1 MQVNL
6 KVTAGPY
13 KGRIFSFAQHDSFLI
28 GRNPEAHLC
37 LPDDRYFSRN
47 HCLLEMNP
55 PHSFLRD
62 LNSTNGTFV
71 NGQRVKT
78 AYLNNGDRIQCGET
92 ILVVEV
98 TTEALSETT
107 HDASLPHRPVLV
119 MVECVNCGRRE
130 QAQATAP
137 DEHLT
142 FLCEDCRIELKR
154 SPQAIPGYDM
164 VKLLGRGGMGTVMLG
179 RVQQTGRPVAIKTLL
194 PEFAVSDKAM
204 RRFMREIDV
213 ASALKHKN
221 IVEFIDRG
229 THNGVVYLVT
239 EFVDGADASKLA
251 EDQGGRLKYEDG
263 ISIISQALDALSFAH
278 ERGYIHRDFKDQNI
292 LVAGQS
298 PNLTAKLTDFGLAK
312 SFSQSGMSGVTM
324 AGEMAGTLA
333 YMPPEQLR
341 NFRDVKPQSDI
352 YGVGMTAYSLLTGCL
367 ALDLSRNSSVNDT
380 IRAIFEQPAVPLR
393 QRAPHIPQ
401 PVCDIIDRALAKDPA
416 QRCRSTWSSAAG
428 SPSTRPTRVPRRRW
442 SRRSRVSSGAS
453 AACRA
458 TCGPSC

>member
-13 KGRIFSFAQHDSFLI
+13 KGRIFSFTQHDTFLI

-55 PHSFLRD
+55 PHSHLRD
-62 LNSTNGTFV
+62 LASTNGTFL
-71 NGQRVKT
+71 NGRRVQN

-98 TTEALSETT
+98 TTESIDLSETT
-107 HDASLPHRPVLV
+107 QDAGIPKRPVLM

-130 QAQATAP
+130 QAQASAP

-154 SPQAIPGYDM
+154 SPQAIPGYDT
-164 VKLLGRGGMGTVMLG
+164 VKLLGRGGMGCVMLG
-179 RVQQTGRPVAIKTLL
+179 REQKTGRPVAIKTLL

-204 RRFMREIDV
+204 KRFMREIDV
-213 ASALKHKN
+213 AATLKHKN

-239 EFVDGADASKLA
+239 EFVDGADACRLA
-251 EDQGGRLKYEDG
+251 EKNGGRLSYEDG

-278 ERGYIHRDFKDQNI
+278 AQGYIHRDFKDQNI
-292 LVAGQS
+292 LVAGRS
-298 PNLTAKLTDFGLAK
+298 PDLVAKLTDFGLAK
-312 SFSQSGMSGVTM
+312 SFSNSGMSGVTM

-352 YGVGMTAYSLLTGCL
+352 YAVGMTAYSLLTGSL
-367 ALDLSRNSSVNDT
+367 ALDLSKSSSVNDT
-380 IRAIFEQPAVPLR
+380 IRAIFEQPAVPWR
-393 QRAPHIPQ
+393 QRAANIPQ
-401 PVCDIIDRALAKDPA
+401 PVCEIIDRALAKDPA
-416 QRCRSTWSSAAG
+416 QRWQSA
-428 SPSTRPTRVPRRRW
+428 
-442 SRRSRVSSGAS
+442 GAMRNALLHS
-453 AACRA
+453 M
-458 TCGPSC
+458 

>member
-13 KGRIFSFAQHDSFLI
+13 KGRIFSFTQHDTFLI

-37 LPDDRYFSRN
+37 LPEDRYFSRN

-55 PHSFLRD
+55 PHSHLRD
-62 LNSTNGTFV
+62 LASTNGTFL
-71 NGQRVKT
+71 NGRRVQN

-98 TTEALSETT
+98 TTESIDLSETT
-107 HDASLPHRPVLV
+107 QDAGIPKRPVLV

-130 QAQATAP
+130 QAQASAP

-154 SPQAIPGYDM
+154 SPQAIPGYDT
-164 VKLLGRGGMGTVMLG
+164 VKLLGRGGMGCVMLG
-179 RVQQTGRPVAIKTLL
+179 REQKTGRPVAIKTLL

-204 RRFMREIDV
+204 KRFMREIDV
-213 ASALKHKN
+213 AATLKHKN

-239 EFVDGADASKLA
+239 EFVDGADACKLA
-251 EDQGGRLKYEDG
+251 EHNGGRLSYEDG

-278 ERGYIHRDFKDQNI
+278 AQGYIHRDFKDQNI
-292 LVAGQS
+292 LVAGHS
-298 PNLTAKLTDFGLAK
+298 PNLVAKLTDFGLAK
-312 SFSQSGMSGVTM
+312 SFSNSGMSGVTM

-352 YGVGMTAYSLLTGCL
+352 YAVGMTAYSLLTGSL
-367 ALDLSRNSSVNDT
+367 ALDLSKSSGVNDT
-380 IRAIFEQPAVPLR
+380 IRAIFEQPAVPLH
-393 QRAPHIPQ
+393 QRASHIPR
-401 PVCDIIDRALAKDPA
+401 PVCEIIDRALAKDPA
-416 QRCRSTWSSAAG
+416 QRWQSA
-428 SPSTRPTRVPRRRW
+428 
-442 SRRSRVSSGAS
+442 GAMRN
-453 AACRA
+453 ALLHCV
-458 TCGPSC
+458 

>member
-13 KGRIFSFAQHDSFLI
+13 KGRIFSFTQHDTFLI

-55 PHSFLRD
+55 PHSHLRD
-62 LNSTNGTFV
+62 LASTNGTFL
-71 NGQRVKT
+71 NGRRVQN

-98 TTEALSETT
+98 TTESIDLSETT
-107 HDASLPHRPVLV
+107 QDAGIPKRPVLV

-130 QAQATAP
+130 QAQASAP

-154 SPQAIPGYDM
+154 SPQAIPGYDT
-164 VKLLGRGGMGTVMLG
+164 VKLLGRGGMGCVMLG
-179 RVQQTGRPVAIKTLL
+179 REQKTGRPVAIKTLL

-204 RRFMREIDV
+204 KRFMREIDV
-213 ASALKHKN
+213 AATLKHKN

-239 EFVDGADASKLA
+239 EFVDGADACKLA
-251 EDQGGRLKYEDG
+251 EHNGGRLSYEDG

-278 ERGYIHRDFKDQNI
+278 AQGYIHRDFKDQNI
-292 LVAGQS
+292 LVAGHS
-298 PNLTAKLTDFGLAK
+298 PNLVAKLTDFGLAK
-312 SFSQSGMSGVTM
+312 SFSNSGMSGVTM

-352 YGVGMTAYSLLTGCL
+352 YAVGMTAYSLLTGSL
-367 ALDLSRNSSVNDT
+367 ALDLSKSSGVNDT
-380 IRAIFEQPAVPLR
+380 IRAIFEQPAVPLH
-393 QRAPHIPQ
+393 QRASHIPR
-401 PVCDIIDRALAKDPA
+401 PVCEIIDRALAKDPA
-416 QRCRSTWSSAAG
+416 QRWQSA
-428 SPSTRPTRVPRRRW
+428 
-442 SRRSRVSSGAS
+442 GAMRN
-453 AACRA
+453 ALLHCV
-458 TCGPSC
+458 

>member
-13 KGRIFSFAQHDSFLI
+13 KGRIFSFAQPDTFLI

-62 LNSTNGTFV
+62 LGSTNGTFL
-71 NGQRVKT
+71 NGQRVKD
-78 AYLNNGDRIQCGET
+78 ASLNNGDRIQCGET

-98 TTEALSETT
+98 TTTDLSETT
-107 HDASLPHRPVLV
+107 QDSGLPKRPVLV
-119 MVECVNCGRRE
+119 MVECLNCGRRE
-130 QAQATAP
+130 QAQASAP

-154 SPQAIPGYDM
+154 SPQAIPGYDT
-164 VKLLGRGGMGTVMLG
+164 VKLLGRGGMGSVMLS
-179 RVQQTGRPVAIKTLL
+179 REQQTGRAVAIKTLL

-204 RRFMREIDV
+204 KRFMREIDI
-213 ASALKHKN
+213 AAALKHKN

-239 EFVDGADASKLA
+239 EFVDGADACKLA
-251 EDQGGRLKYEDG
+251 ESQGGKLSYDDG

-278 ERGYIHRDFKDQNI
+278 AQGYIHRDFKDQNI

-298 PNLTAKLTDFGLAK
+298 PDLLAKLTDFGLAK
-312 SFSQSGMSGVTM
+312 SFTQSGMSGVTM

-341 NFRDVKPQSDI
+341 NFRDVRPQSDI
-352 YGVGMTAYSLLTGCL
+352 YAVGMTTYSLLTGCL
-367 ALDLSRNSSVNDT
+367 ALDLSKNSSVNDT

-401 PVCDIIDRALAKDPA
+401 PVCEIIDRALAKDPA
-416 QRCRSTWSSAAG
+416 QRWQTAG
-428 SPSTRPTRVPRRRW
+428 AMRNALLHSI
-442 SRRSRVSSGAS
+442 
-453 AACRA
+453 
-458 TCGPSC
+458 